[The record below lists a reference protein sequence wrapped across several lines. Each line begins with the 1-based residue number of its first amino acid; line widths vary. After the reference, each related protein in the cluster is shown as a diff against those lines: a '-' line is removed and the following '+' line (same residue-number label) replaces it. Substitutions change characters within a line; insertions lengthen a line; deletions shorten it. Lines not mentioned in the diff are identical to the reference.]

1 MNYSLTIT
9 QLKTA
14 KASADGKPFKLRD
27 GGGLFVFVSATGAKS
42 WRYKYRISGKESVYT
57 MGTFPDL
64 GIADARVMHAKARE
78 LVNQGVHPKAQRDA
92 DRHIT
97 MLIAGDTFKA
107 VADHWFE
114 ERKPKWT
121 AYYASQIETS
131 MKADVYP
138 VIGGLPIRKVTSAQ
152 ILQILK
158 AVDKRGAPV
167 VAMNIRQWCSQVFK
181 YAIVNLKA
189 DSDPTAVLQG
199 VVVRPKIK
207 HNVPLTPDQIT
218 GLLKEMAKFGGYRT
232 TAIAIELLLLTFV
245 RTAEIRKA
253 RWEEFDFEKGEWH
266 IPAGRMKMR
275 VEHFVPLSKQVL
287 ALLAELR
294 KITGANEHL
303 FPNLRR
309 PNDYMTPTTINQA
322 LKRVGFSGKGTIG
335 FAAHGFRG
343 TAATLLAEQGEYR
356 ESVIDRQLAHAERN
370 KVKGAYFHGQYTD
383 ERRLMMQSW
392 SDYID
397 TLRP

>member
-1 MNYSLTIT
+1 
-9 QLKTA
+9 
-14 KASADGKPFKLRD
+14 
-27 GGGLFVFVSATGAKS
+27 
-42 WRYKYRISGKESVYT
+42 
-57 MGTFPDL
+57 
-64 GIADARVMHAKARE
+64 
-78 LVNQGVHPKAQRDA
+78 
-92 DRHIT
+92 
-97 MLIAGDTFKA
+97 
-107 VADHWFE
+107 
-114 ERKPKWT
+114 
-121 AYYASQIETS
+121 
-131 MKADVYP
+131 
-138 VIGGLPIRKVTSAQ
+138 
-152 ILQILK
+152 
-158 AVDKRGAPV
+158 
-167 VAMNIRQWCSQVFK
+167 MNIRQWCSQVFK